1 MVFSGKLT
9 DATGVPLSLYDVYI
23 PGSPFFTV
31 TDSSGGFVIDSV
43 PEGNY
48 RVYFS
53 KSSNDINS
61 PTKSR
66 KIIEV
71 TIEAGKKTV
80 VDPVTF

>member
-1 MVFSGKLT
+1 MYISQVH
-9 DATGVPLSLYDVYI
+9 LSLPSLI
-23 PGSPFFTV
+23 LRGLCH
-31 TDSSGGFVIDSV
+31 DSV